1 MKEKLDLKGKHINYN
16 LNESKNRPEC
26 IYTVYL
32 MLRKKY
38 TYDFSSIQ
46 IDFHVEFQNSFCIP
60 VLNGKCFV

>member
-38 TYDFSSIQ
+38 TYDFSS
-46 IDFHVEFQNSFCIP
+46 NSNRLPCGISKFFLYSCTEW
-60 VLNGKCFV
+60 